1 MEILSRSGSAF
12 VPSSVTTSPFR
23 VTRCAVISSSA
34 LRRDAI
40 PDAAIIFCNRS
51 KGMDKHFALASG
63 RSRWGFCF
71 PHRARGLTQRFKLG
85 FCQLAIS
92 ASRNPFHADRPQ
104 PDANPLFDRVLC
116 LEKDPAQFF
125 LLCVAHPH
133 FIPKV
138 GGAATRGIGLTKCL
152 HPDARFLAELREV
165 VKCQHALYLNV

>member
-1 MEILSRSGSAF
+1 MEILSRSGSAL

-51 KGMDKHFALASG
+51 SMDKYFAPASG

-71 PHRARGLTQRFKLG
+71 PHRARGLTQRLKLG
-85 FCQLAIS
+85 FCQLAIP

-104 PDANPLFDRVLC
+104 SDANPLFDRVLC
-116 LEKDPAQFF
+116 LEKDPAQWFF
-125 LLCVAHPH
+125 LGVAHPH
-133 FIPKV
+133 FIPKI
-138 GGAATRGIGLTKCL
+138 GGAATRGI
-152 HPDARFLAELREV
+152 R
-165 VKCQHALYLNV
+165 